1 MTNEQKAAEYDRL
14 LREHDKKSTEVSSLQ
29 NKIDQTR
36 EDKERIKQ
44 LKMEMAQIQRK
55 ANNLGSL

>member
-1 MTNEQKAAEYDRL
+1 MTNEEKARYYDEL
-14 LREHDKKSTEVSSLQ
+14 LREHDKKATEVSNLQ

-36 EDKERIKQ
+36 EDQERIKQ
-44 LKMEMAQIQRK
+44 LKLEMAQIQRK

>member
-1 MTNEQKAAEYDRL
+1 MTNEEKAAEYDGL
-14 LREHDKKSTEVSSLQ
+14 LREHDRKSTKVSSLQ

-36 EDKERIKQ
+36 EDKEKIKE

-55 ANNLGSL
+55 ANNLHSM

>member
-1 MTNEQKAAEYDRL
+1 MTNEQKAAEYGRL

>member
-14 LREHDKKSTEVSSLQ
+14 LREHDKKSTEVSGLQ

>member
-1 MTNEQKAAEYDRL
+1 MTNEEKAAEYDRL
-14 LREHDKKSTEVSSLQ
+14 LREHDRKSTKVSSLQ

-36 EDKERIKQ
+36 EDKEKIKE

-55 ANNLGSL
+55 ANNLHSM